1 MNNCNIL
8 RKFDL
13 EAAKNGQPCC
23 YHDESGERY
32 HLAGPDE
39 TDRVCMSSRTN
50 GDLRVEYVCD
60 LRMKPLCWVEDKPV
74 YVGDMLY
81 CPGGGHMLVSGIS
94 SDKLL
99 MDGGFR
105 IHPDGCSWT
114 KPGRK
119 VQKHGFINMY
129 QNGLC
134 GGKVFSCET
143 EAEIGAMPGRV
154 ACIEIHWEE
163 DES

>member
-1 MNNCNIL
+1 MKNYNLL

-13 EAAKNGQPCC
+13 EAAKSGQPCC
-23 YHDESGERY
+23 YDDESGARY
-32 HLAGPDE
+32 YVAGPDE
-39 TDRVCMSSRTN
+39 GDLVCTSEKTN
-50 GDLRVEYVCD
+50 GNLRLDDLKE

-81 CPGGGHMLVSGIS
+81 YISGSILVSGFS
-94 SDKLL
+94 FTGLL
-99 MDGGFR
+99 EYGSFR
-105 IHPDGCSWT
+105 IHPDGCSWK

-143 EAEIGAMPGRV
+143 EAKIGAMPGRV

>member
-1 MNNCNIL
+1 MKNYNLL

-13 EAAKNGQPCC
+13 ESAKSGTPLCCLNGVGDMC
-23 YHDESGERY
+23 YVG
-32 HLAGPDE
+32 GPDVR
-39 TDRVCMSSRTN
+39 DFVCVTEDEALN
-50 GDLRVEYVCD
+50 LECVFDI
-60 LRMKPLCWVEDKPV
+60 RMKPLCWVEDKPV

-81 CPGGGHMLVSGIS
+81 YLNGSILVSGFS
-94 SDKLL
+94 FTGLL
-99 MDGGFR
+99 EYGSFR
-105 IHPDGCSWT
+105 IHPDGCSWK

-143 EAEIGAMPGRV
+143 EAKIGAMPGRV